1 MAINSVSLLNNNSAL
16 ELLKANAVQF
26 SNKNN
31 SLNKVTTEKESNKLN
46 AIKDSVNI
54 SKEALEKF
62 MSEKTSEATNK
73 YDDDLLGKNDNAIE
87 SLFGKN
93 DDEKISEATN
103 SSIADDTNKYD
114 DDLLGKNDNAI
125 ESLFGKNDNEK
136 ISEATNSSTD
146 DIDDKNKRMYNE
158 DIDNKS
164 GQKLDATN
172 AQTVKCNNATTS
184 SSVAYKLAA
193 LKVKKAY
200 C

>member
-16 ELLKANAVQF
+16 ELVKANAVQF

-54 SKEALEKF
+54 SKEALAKLAEE
-62 MSEKTSEATNK
+62 MSAKKDS
-73 YDDDLLGKNDNAIE
+73 DI
-87 SLFGKN
+87 
-93 DDEKISEATN
+93 N
-103 SSIADDTNKYD
+103 SINPKV
-114 DDLLGKNDNAI
+114 N
-125 ESLFGKNDNEK
+125 EDNEPK
-136 ISEATNSSTD
+136 IAKNSSTD
-146 DIDDKNKRMYNE
+146 DIDDKLKSMYE
-158 DIDNKS
+158 KSEGKDNKS
-164 GQKLDATN
+164 GEKLNATN
-172 AQTVKCNNATTS
+172 AQTEKCNNATTS